1 MKRIVLRVSAL
12 TAVVVLGV
20 LAIAQ
25 AQRSLQAPA
34 DPQEIA
40 DADASADAAELG
52 DEALEPIQALDASSL
67 ESNVARPASR
77 STARYA
83 EPVED
88 DEIPAAHDALGI
100 VPPRRVVQVGYQEV
114 PDAAGVSDPFGPAP
128 TAVIPA
134 QAEVPLSDEEYAD
147 ETQPPAELPGEPFA
161 TSATAPPADPYAA
174 ESQPEDPYAEP
185 RPNSL
190 REPQPAAARTSQPR
204 YADVQPRYAE
214 PAVAGPADADVPVAE
229 SAAVAPPVE
238 GSPID
243 PATPRAAPSATT
255 RPRGFDAFDDLQ
267 PAAALPA
274 EASSQSGSRL
284 TGFERDQQL
293 PPVTGSSGAQGS
305 GRPGPQERE
314 GSQAPALSIEKIA
327 PAEVQVGRATTFKVV
342 VRNVGDVPV
351 HGVELHDEVPQG
363 AELVST
369 TPPAQ
374 VGAAGELVWG
384 LGAMRPG
391 DETSVEMQIIP
402 RAEGE
407 IGSLAT
413 LRFHAD
419 ASVRTVATRPELV
432 LEVKSAPDVL
442 VGEDA
447 VVTIRVANE
456 GTGAAT
462 GVVVEQALP
471 QQFAHPSGA
480 QIEYEVGDLAPGESR
495 EVQLMLT
502 AARPGPT
509 ANRMLARA
517 DGDLRIEDDWQ
528 IEVVA
533 PALQVAL
540 DGAKRRFLEREATY
554 SVILSNP
561 GTAPAKNIELM
572 TYLPAG
578 FKFVSADNYG
588 EFDPQSRA
596 VHWSLEEL
604 PANESGSVSF
614 TAVPIEAGDH
624 KLLIQSRGDRG
635 LAAEREENIQ
645 VEGIPAVLFEVVDV
659 ADPIEVGGETTYEI
673 RVVNQGTSKATNVQ
687 VRAILP
693 EEMKAVGAEGPTRH
707 LFDGQT
713 VTFDSL
719 SRLAPKADTTYRIR
733 TQSLRPGDL
742 RIKVQLLTDD
752 LQSPVTKEESTRV
765 FAVE

>member
-25 AQRSLQAPA
+25 AQRSLQSPA
-34 DPQEIA
+34 DPQEVA

-52 DEALEPIQALDASSL
+52 DAALEPINAADAS
-67 ESNVARPASR
+67 AADAGFAQPASR
-77 STARYA
+77 ATVRYA
-83 EPVED
+83 EPVDD

-100 VPPRRVVQVGYQEV
+100 APPTRVVQAGYEEV
-114 PDAAGVSDPFGPAP
+114 PAAAGVADPFGPAP

-134 QAEVPLSDEEYAD
+134 EAPTNDDQTEIADADAYEAANPPQQVYAE
-147 ETQPPAELPGEPFA
+147 PAAEPA
-161 TSATAPPADPYAA
+161 PAAPPADPYADVR
-174 ESQPEDPYAEP
+174 QPADPYAAEP
-185 RPNSL
+185 RTNSL
-190 REPQPAAARTSQPR
+190 RDPQPIEEPQPQPR
-204 YADVQPRYAE
+204 YADSEPRYAE
-214 PAVAGPADADVPVAE
+214 PPSG
-229 SAAVAPPVE
+229 AAPVE
-238 GSPID
+238 VSPID
-243 PATPRAAPSATT
+243 PAAPAA
-255 RPRGFDAFDDLQ
+255 RGFDAFDDPQ
-267 PAAALPA
+267 PNSAAPA
-274 EASSQSGSRL
+274 TTSDNQGSRL
-284 TGFERDQQL
+284 AGFERDNQL
-293 PPVTGSSGAQGS
+293 PPVTGSGGAQGT
-305 GRPGPQERE
+305 GRPGPAERE
-314 GSQAPALSIEKIA
+314 GGQAPALSIEKTA
-327 PAEVQVGRATTFKVV
+327 PAEVQVGRTTTFKVV

-351 HGVELHDEVPQG
+351 HNVELHDEVPQG
-363 AELVST
+363 AELVDT
-369 TPPAQ
+369 VPPAQ
-374 VGAAGELVWG
+374 VGASGELVWN
-384 LGAMRPG
+384 LGEMRPG
-391 DETSVEMQIIP
+391 AESSVEMQIIP
-402 RAEGE
+402 RTEGE
-407 IGSLAT
+407 IGSIAT

-419 ASVRTVATRPELV
+419 ASARTVATRPELV

-447 VVTIRVANE
+447 IVTIQVSNE
-456 GTGAAT
+456 GSGAAT

-471 QQFAHPSGA
+471 QQFEHPSGA

-495 EVQLMLT
+495 EVQLTLT
-502 AARPGPT
+502 AATAGPT
-509 ANRMLARA
+509 TNRMVARA

-533 PALQVAL
+533 PALQIAL
-540 DGAKRRFLEREATY
+540 EGAKRRFLEREANYT
-554 SVILSNP
+554 VMISNP
-561 GTAPAKNIELM
+561 GTAPAQNVDLAV
-572 TYLPAG
+572 YLPAG
-578 FKFVSADNYG
+578 FQFVSADNYG

-604 PANESGSVSF
+604 PANESGSVSL

-624 KLLIQSRGDRG
+624 KLLIQGKADRG
-635 LAAEREENIQ
+635 LSAEQEENIQ

-659 ADPIEVGGETTYEI
+659 ADPIEVGGETTFEI

-687 VRAILP
+687 VRAVLP

-707 LFDGQT
+707 LFEGQT

-733 TQSLRPGDL
+733 AQSLRPGDL

-765 FAVE
+765 FSAE